1 MKRILLCLVFVLF
14 VGGVIWFAFSRRD
27 HSAVPAT
34 RLAPANSIFFV
45 ECRDFAETQKR
56 FSAASLAKILD
67 EPSVKRFIN
76 YSSSN
81 VPAPCKEVAQGLLK
95 LSPSSAFFSSYTLN
109 RDEWICGVHCSGDLR
124 SWENQ
129 LGFPLAALFAS
140 RFRAFSESNLNDLTQ
155 TQPAKGMLFGVRTGS
170 WLIFSPKPVYL
181 QDALRRTD
189 AVNSGLDTSELFVR
203 CRNRV
208 PDDADVYAFATGEG
222 LRFMERGLKP
232 FLPRSDVSAL
242 IFTAKLDGSNVHDAV
257 FAYCS
262 HAPPPDDLDRK
273 GLFLTTDKT
282 LLYVATSL
290 DLLRLQS
297 LADAL
302 SKESGIAQTAKQ
314 YFEEVNRT
322 GVGFAELSDLVKGV
336 ELVINPVGSDD
347 SIVGAFIVETKD
359 GARANEFLK
368 MILEAEFSDRY
379 RQQTLS
385 GLSVYT
391 FRNREGTSLVLGM
404 VGQDLIATTSEAAFV
419 GAVKEISDQKVGLP
433 IVGGPGGN
441 DSGPGT
447 SGLRLYVDTPALFDR
462 GYSMLRPV
470 LALSS
475 ALVPNLDRYLDPTML
490 PDAPEISSHLSPIML
505 TRRELS
511 DGILDESTGSLTAYE
526 VSLLAVAGAVGFTT
540 LESEN

>member
-1 MKRILLCLVFVLF
+1 MKRILLCVVFVLF

-45 ECRDFAETQKR
+45 ECHDFAQTQKR
-56 FSAASLAKILD
+56 FSAANLARILD

-81 VPAPCKEVAQGLLK
+81 VPAPCKAVAQGLLK
-95 LSPSSAFFSSYTLN
+95 LSPSSAFFSLYTLN
-109 RDEWICGVHCSGDLR
+109 RDEWVCGVHCSGDLR

-129 LGFPLAALFAS
+129 LAIPLAALFAS
-140 RFRAFSESNLNDLTQ
+140 RFRGLSESNQDDFTK

-170 WLIFSPKPVYL
+170 WLLFSPKPVYL
-181 QDALRRTD
+181 QDALRRTN
-189 AVNSGLDTSELFVR
+189 AANSGLDTSELFVR

-208 PDDADVYAFATGEG
+208 ADDADFYGFATGEG
-222 LRFMERGLKP
+222 LRFMEQGLKP
-232 FLPRSDVSAL
+232 FLPRTDVSAL
-242 IFTAKLDGSNVHDAV
+242 IFTAKLDGSNVHDTV

-262 HAPPPDDLDRK
+262 HPPPSADLDRK

-290 DLLRLQS
+290 DLLRLRS
-297 LADAL
+297 AADAL

-322 GVGFAELSDLVKGV
+322 GVDFAALGDLVKGV
-336 ELVINPVGSDD
+336 ELVLNPVGPED
-347 SIVGAFIVETKD
+347 SIVPSFLVETKD

-368 MILEAEFSDRY
+368 MILDAEFSERY
-379 RQQTLS
+379 RQQTLN
-385 GLSVYT
+385 GLPAYT
-391 FRNREGTSLVLGM
+391 FRNREGTTLVLGV
-404 VGQDLIATTSEAAFV
+404 VGEDVIATTNEAAFV
-419 GAVKEISDQKVGLP
+419 GAVKAIADQKVGLP
-433 IVGGPGGN
+433 TITGPGGN
-441 DSGPGT
+441 DTGQGI
-447 SGLRLYVDTPALFDR
+447 SGLRLYVDAPSLFDR
-462 GYSMLRPV
+462 GYRMLRPV
-470 LALSS
+470 LAFGS

-490 PDAPEISSHLSPIML
+490 PEAPEISRHLSPIML

-526 VSLLAVAGAVGFTT
+526 ISLLVVAGAIGFTT

>member
-14 VGGVIWFAFSRRD
+14 IGGVIWFAFSRRD

-45 ECRDFAETQKR
+45 ECRDFAQTQKR
-56 FSAASLAKILD
+56 FSAANLARILD

-81 VPAPCKEVAQGLLK
+81 VPAPCKAVAQGLIK
-95 LSPSSAFFSSYTLN
+95 LSPNSAFFSIYTLN
-109 RDEWICGVHCSGDLR
+109 RDEWVCGVHCSGDLR

-129 LGFPLAALFAS
+129 LAIPLAALFAS
-140 RFRAFSESNLNDLTQ
+140 RFRGLSESDQDDFTQ

-170 WLIFSPKPVYL
+170 WLLFSPNPVYL
-181 QDALRRTD
+181 KDALRRTNS
-189 AVNSGLDTSELFVR
+189 VNGGLDTSELFVR

-208 PDDADVYAFATGEG
+208 TDDADFYAFATGEG
-222 LRFMERGLKP
+222 LRFMEPGLKP
-232 FLPRSDVSAL
+232 FLPRTDVSGL
-242 IFTAKLDGSNVHDAV
+242 MFTAKLEGSNVHDTV

-262 HAPPPDDLDRK
+262 HPPPPADLDRK

-290 DLLRLQS
+290 DVLRLRS
-297 LADAL
+297 AADAL

-322 GVGFAELSDLVKGV
+322 GVDFAALGDLVKGV
-336 ELVINPVGSDD
+336 ELVLNPVGPED
-347 SIVGAFIVETKD
+347 SIVPSFLVETKD
-359 GARANEFLK
+359 GARTNEFLK
-368 MILEAEFSDRY
+368 MILEAEFSERY
-379 RQQTLS
+379 RQQTLN
-385 GLSVYT
+385 GLPVYT
-391 FRNREGTSLVLGM
+391 FRNREGTALVLGV
-404 VGQDLIATTSEAAFV
+404 VGQDLVATTNEAAFV
-419 GAVKEISDQKVGLP
+419 GAVKAIADQKVGLP
-433 IVGGPGGN
+433 IVAVPGGN
-441 DSGPGT
+441 DTGQDI
-447 SGLRLYVDTPALFDR
+447 SGLRLYADTPALFDR
-462 GYSMLRPV
+462 GYRMLRPV
-470 LALSS
+470 LAFGS

-490 PDAPEISSHLSPIML
+490 PDAPEISRHLSPIML

-526 VSLLAVAGAVGFTT
+526 ISLLAVAGAVGFTT

>member
-1 MKRILLCLVFVLF
+1 MKRILLCLVFVFF

-45 ECRDFAETQKR
+45 ECRDFTETQKR
-56 FSAASLAKILD
+56 FSAANLARILD
-67 EPSVKRFIN
+67 EPSVKRFIS

-81 VPAPCKEVAQGLLK
+81 VPAPCKELAQALAK
-95 LSPSSAFFSSYTLN
+95 LSPISAFFSSYTLN

-129 LGFPLAALFAS
+129 LAAPLAALFGS
-140 RFRAFSESNLNDLTQ
+140 RFRAFAESDQNEFTQ
-155 TQPAKGMLFGVRTGS
+155 TQSAKGLLFGLRTGS
-170 WLIFSPKPVYL
+170 WLLFSPKPVYL
-181 QDALRRTD
+181 QDALRRTN
-189 AVNSGLDTSELFVR
+189 AVDSGLDTSELFVR

-208 PDDADVYAFATGEG
+208 SENADFYGFATGDG
-222 LRFMERGLKP
+222 LRFMEQGLKP
-232 FLPRSDVSAL
+232 FLPRTDVSAL
-242 IFTAKLDGSNVHDAV
+242 IFTAKIEGSNIHDTV

-262 HAPPPDDLDRK
+262 QTPPSDDFDRK

-290 DLLRLQS
+290 DLLRLRGT
-297 LADAL
+297 AEAL
-302 SKESGIAQTAKQ
+302 SKESGIAATAKQ
-314 YFEEVNRT
+314 YFDEVNRT
-322 GVGFAELSDLVKGV
+322 GVDFAQLGDVVKGV
-336 ELVINPVGSDD
+336 ELVLNRVRSDD
-347 SIVGAFIVETKD
+347 SIVGAFLVETKD

-368 MILEAEFSDRY
+368 MILEAEFSERY
-379 RQQTLS
+379 RQQTLE

-391 FRNREGTSLVLGM
+391 FRNREGTALVLGM
-404 VGQDLIATTSEAAFV
+404 MGQDLIATTTEAAFV
-419 GAVKEISDQKVGLP
+419 SAVKAIRDQKVGLP
-433 IVGGPGGN
+433 ILETPGGN
-441 DSGPGT
+441 DTGQGI
-447 SGLRLYVDTPALFDR
+447 SGLRLYVDTPSLFDR

-470 LALSS
+470 LAFGS

-490 PDAPEISSHLSPIML
+490 PEAPEISSHLSPIML

-526 VSLLAVAGAVGFTT
+526 ISLLAVAGAVGFTT